1 MIFARFV
8 GTITKLFALLTAI
21 HQQLVK
27 VRNFIICLMS
37 SPVYCHLVLSYVVNF
52 VSYLLLIVL
61 QLDRKREVVA
71 TSKKSIYWLRTVSIP
86 F

>member
-1 MIFARFV
+1 MMIARFV

-27 VRNFIICLMS
+27 VRNFIMS

>member
-1 MIFARFV
+1 MMIARFV

-27 VRNFIICLMS
+27 VRNFIMS

-52 VSYLLLIVL
+52 VSYILLIVL
-61 QLDRKREVVA
+61 QLA
-71 TSKKSIYWLRTVSIP
+71 SWTSKKSIYWLRTVSIP

>member
-1 MIFARFV
+1 MMIARFV
-8 GTITKLFALLTAI
+8 GTMLTAI

-27 VRNFIICLMS
+27 VRNFIMS

-71 TSKKSIYWLRTVSIP
+71 MSKKSIYWLRTVSIP

>member
-1 MIFARFV
+1 MMIARFV

-27 VRNFIICLMS
+27 VRNFIMS
-37 SPVYCHLVLSYVVNF
+37 SPVNCHLVLSYVVNF

-61 QLDRKREVVA
+61 QLDRKRKVVA
-71 TSKKSIYWLRTVSIP
+71 TSKKSLRTVSIP

>member
-1 MIFARFV
+1 MMIARFV

-27 VRNFIICLMS
+27 VRNFIMS

-71 TSKKSIYWLRTVSIP
+71 MSKKSIYWLRTVSIP